1 MTACR
6 KVSTQSDKKGK
17 IMMFDL
23 LIKNGKYPD
32 FDKRDFT
39 EADVAVKDGKIA
51 AIFPKNGSGKSE
63 GGEAAEAKKVIDAN
77 DRIVTPGFIDMHM
90 HEEQFHNG
98 SRDYDIS
105 ILLAKQGVT
114 TGIAGNCGICW
125 RRTSEFRQIVEDK
138 GGCPINY
145 ALLSGYNSWREAEG
159 LGWYDPCPED
169 IRKRIVDKIRD
180 DLENGAFGFSFGLEY
195 GPGIATEEMT
205 KAALELK
212 EYDPFISIHFRAD
225 CEECM
230 NSLKEMADL
239 SRDTGCR
246 VEISHIGSLAATAG
260 NMKKSLDYVRKE
272 IAENPKLGYDV
283 YPYNAFCT
291 ILQSAAFDMDWRAKW
306 GVDYDII
313 LLLQDPYTGQR
324 CTEELYNKLLKE
336 SEDTYCVAFA
346 MNEEEVKMA
355 LKEPCGLFGSD
366 GDVAPGND
374 IHPRAAGCYPRI
386 LGKYVREEKLLPLID
401 ALDKMTRRAAARV
414 GLTGKGEIKTGMDA
428 DLVIFDPDTI
438 IDGAEYTDT
447 SKPNKGIDYV
457 VVAGEPVIDHNE
469 FTGSLKGSILDRKD
483 YMD

>member
-1 MTACR
+1 MY
-6 KVSTQSDKKGK
+6 
-17 IMMFDL
+17 DL
-23 LIKNGKYPD
+23 LIRNGRYPD
-32 FDKRDFT
+32 FDKGEFA
-39 EADVAVKDGKIA
+39 EADIAVSNGKIA
-51 AIFPKNGSGKSE
+51 AILPQGSNE
-63 GGEAAEAKKVIDAN
+63 EASRVIDAEGH
-77 DRIVTPGFIDMHM
+77 VVSPGIIDMHM
-90 HEEQFHNG
+90 HEEQFQGDN
-98 SRDYDIS
+98 REYDIS
-105 ILLAKQGVT
+105 VLLAKQGVT

-125 RRTSEFRQIVEDK
+125 RPTEEFRKIVEDK

-145 ALLSGYNSWREAEG
+145 ALLSGYNSLREEEG

-169 IRKRIVDKIRD
+169 IRVRIVDKIRR
-180 DLENGAFGFSFGLEY
+180 DLDAGAWGFSFGLEY

-230 NSLKEMADL
+230 NSLREMADL

-246 VEISHIGSLAATAG
+246 VQISHIGSLAATAG
-260 NMKKSLDYVRKE
+260 NMRQSLDYVRKE

-313 LLLQDPYTGQR
+313 LLLQEPFTGQR
-324 CTEELYNKLLKE
+324 CDEALYNRLMKE
-336 SEDTYCVAFA
+336 YKNTYCVAFA
-346 MNEEEVKMA
+346 MNEDEVKMA
-355 LKEPCGLFGSD
+355 LAEPCGLYGSD

-386 LGKYVREEKLLPLID
+386 LGKYVRDEKLLPLID

-414 GLTGKGEIKTGMDA
+414 GLAGKGEIKAGMDA
-428 DLVIFDPDTI
+428 DMIIFDPDTI
-438 IDGAEYTDT
+438 IDGPEYTDT
-447 SKPNKGIDYV
+447 KKPNKGIDYV
-457 VVAGEPVIDHNE
+457 MVAGEPVVDHNE
-469 FTGSLKGSILDRKD
+469 MTGTLTGRVLDRKD
-483 YMD
+483 YQ